1 MMEQLIIY
9 AAAVLET
16 PEQNQCGTYLW
27 NHQNCSGSSALLWSG
42 SDSIGLTGERGLPSL
57 LLVTLLNQE

>member
-1 MMEQLIIY
+1 MLLLFWKHPSRTS
-9 AAAVLET
+9 VGPT
-16 PEQNQCGTYLW
+16 CGTIRTVLV
-27 NHQNCSGSSALLWSG
+27 ALLWSG